1 MPEGLSPAEAH
12 KELQHHEHAP
22 RLAGRHGRILQIC
35 EAAVLAVVTLTAAW
49 SGFAAAKW
57 GTESR
62 LELAAAS
69 TARTEANRAVSSAE
83 QTRSYDA
90 SMFNAWFT
98 AWTLDRVDKMK
109 IAERRFRPGYEV
121 AFQAWRRTA
130 PETNPNAPP
139 GPSYMPEYVVPAEA
153 RAAGLDKQG
162 ERARGRRSI
171 RGSRRRPVH
180 PGHCGA
186 RGCAVPH
193 RHRQHV
199 HDRWSSVHPARGRRC
214 PARCS
219 DRADHVPAFATGVAS
234 LVKAVYRSTFSVG
247 APAAP
252 RPVRLAESLLV
263 PKNRAVP
270 SMSGKRRCGG
280 ENTGLDSNKSR
291 PGTRCRSRKAR

>member
-22 RLAGRHGRILQIC
+22 RLAGRHGRILQVC

-109 IAERRFRPGYEV
+109 IAERRFRPGFEV

-130 PETNPNAPP
+130 PETNPDAPP
-139 GPSYMPEYVVPAEA
+139 GPSYMPVYVVPEEA
-153 RAAGLDKQG
+153 RAAGLDKQANAHAAAG
-162 ERARGRRSI
+162 QSA
-171 RGSRRRPVH
+171 
-180 PGHCGA
+180 
-186 RGCAVPH
+186 
-193 RHRQHV
+193 
-199 HDRWSSVHPARGRRC
+199 
-214 PARCS
+214 
-219 DRADHVPAFATGVAS
+219 GVAGDQYVRVTVV
-234 LVKAVYRSTFSVG
+234 LAGVLFLIGIGSTFTIAGVRYILLGVG
-247 APAAP
+247 A
-252 RPVRLAESLLV
+252 VLLV
-263 PKNRAVP
+263 AAIVLITFLP
-270 SMSGKRRCGG
+270 SP
-280 ENTGLDSNKSR
+280 
-291 PGTRCRSRKAR
+291 PG

>member
-153 RAAGLDKQG
+153 RAAGLDNKANAHASAGQS
-162 ERARGRRSI
+162 A
-171 RGSRRRPVH
+171 
-180 PGHCGA
+180 
-186 RGCAVPH
+186 
-193 RHRQHV
+193 
-199 HDRWSSVHPARGRRC
+199 
-214 PARCS
+214 
-219 DRADHVPAFATGVAS
+219 GVAGDQYIRVTVV
-234 LVKAVYRSTFSVG
+234 LAGVLFLIGIGSTFTIAGVRYILLGVG
-247 APAAP
+247 AA
-252 RPVRLAESLLV
+252 LLISAIV
-263 PKNRAVP
+263 LITALP
-270 SMSGKRRCGG
+270 SP
-280 ENTGLDSNKSR
+280 
-291 PGTRCRSRKAR
+291 PG